1 MQILHFQNR
10 HSRFL
15 LLFVIGLIL
24 LISHSTVWAKNETNR
39 SILVMGD
46 SLSAAYGISSDKG
59 WVALLANRLSSQSIT
74 IVNASLS
81 GETSSGGLQRLPHLI
96 NKHRP
101 KWMILELGA
110 NDALRGQSLKKT
122 RNNLQK
128 MISQCLE
135 NACQPL
141 LLGIRLPTNYGPAYD
156 RALQRMYKALAEQ
169 NDILLDPFFLEDVAL
184 DPELMQADGLHP
196 NAKAQPIILERVVQR
211 LNKLLD

>member
-1 MQILHFQNR
+1 
-10 HSRFL
+10 
-15 LLFVIGLIL
+15 
-24 LISHSTVWAKNETNR
+24 
-39 SILVMGD
+39 MGD

-169 NDILLDPFFLEDVAL
+169 NDILLDPFFLENVAL

-196 NAKAQPIILERVVQR
+196 NTKAQPIILERLVQR